1 MRIIKKIKKF
11 LGLELPY
18 LLEEENIKDPI
29 VFKNKKENIVAIP
42 KNIEMIFSK
51 NENLEKNIKQL
62 SKCMYESGITSNEAR
77 KLLNIGEMKGENKC
91 LRQKKL

>member
-1 MRIIKKIKKF
+1 MKIIKKIKR
-11 LGLELPY
+11 LIGLELPY
-18 LLEEENIKDPI
+18 LLKDEDIKDPI
-29 VFKNKKENIVAIP
+29 VFKNKKENIAAIP

-77 KLLNIGEMKGENKC
+77 KLLSIGKMKGENKC